1 MTKRKLAKIT
11 SLILIIAMVM
21 SVVPI
26 GISGTK
32 TEIKASVQGI
42 RNGATYK
49 IVSAYNGKAITQTDV
64 SNYYANCVV
73 WNTDAMS
80 DLARWKVEE
89 SGDYYTI
96 TNVVT
101 NKSMKTTG
109 NNSGDTLDL
118 NGNDGAYRY
127 KWKLVPIT
135 SGKYEGCFFI
145 VSAVKNDNGE
155 EEYAEIIS
163 DDDKRDKDGAQ
174 VRLWTKVTSIDYEPR
189 QIWKFERSDAEY
201 AGFTEEMSD
210 KMLEAYAKQYYV
222 DNVDTGGKTLHT
234 DDKDWG
240 MAEEL
245 EALLDGY
252 ETTGKGIYKT
262 MFCSVFDDFLAYSAE
277 YNGGGYAQKRN
288 GSARYGGEDWTKN
301 PANDDIAWYVLAAVR
316 AYILF
321 GEQKYLTVAKYNFD
335 EMYERASSE
344 PNNNGMLIWNMS
356 RDHGSLSCIN
366 GPATVAACYLGI
378 ATGDESY
385 YEKAKKVYTAWRNSG
400 VYITEGKEIGHV
412 RDGGYDGGYPCTTY
426 NQATFIGAATM
437 LYEHYGDEIYYK
449 DACDAVKHTLKEVE
463 NEETV
468 LSNGQRFR
476 DGFCYNNILVREAL
490 QDGQEA
496 LVGDM
501 GKFRGILMRY
511 LRKFIVDFNKGEY
524 LDFFKDNAKIAWMNR
539 NSKGLQWCEWN
550 KKTPE
555 NGGWQDV
562 SYVSANAVSLVANM
576 PTYADKLE
584 RDAYSTIEAEDMDYT
599 HGLISENSSGTSGG
613 RSLGGVKDGCYT
625 AYYNIDFGDI
635 GASRLKLRYSRKTE
649 DNTSGTVEVRLGG
662 TNGTL
667 IAKAT
672 LENTGTWNDWKE
684 ITVDTARVTGLQ
696 NIYVIFKSSTEYVC
710 NFDYFTFEQADTSNQ
725 GYMLI
730 MCESNTR
737 YAQLKNGTIDNT
749 VLARSTSRGD
759 WEQFQI
765 VINDDQTISLKSPIT
780 GKYVRAAYG
789 SNGFYITANGDSI
802 NNESKFVI
810 EKLSD
815 DTTNMQVSIK
825 SVHTGK
831 YLMVDANDSEY
842 YILANSETVTGAAE
856 TFHFVTANGETILP
870 EGVILKGDYVT
881 TSSSIKIEGMQISTT
896 LGGSRV
902 VASVEPKI
910 NGKSVKSWGLIYG
923 LKSACGINYDITDDD
938 LLVGNQNNYV
948 KALESTPLG
957 TLDGK
962 MGESDTAI
970 YYVQTML
977 FGVYTSD
984 EFNADYK
991 VRAYALLEDGSY
1003 VYSENITDYSI
1014 FSVTKYLYD
1023 NCIMNTFTG
1032 HEYLYNTI
1040 LKTVDNNYAKV
1051 EYNWSNSIIT
1061 P

>member
-21 SVVPI
+21 GVVPM

-32 TEIKASVQGI
+32 IEIKASVQGI
-42 RNGATYK
+42 TNGATYK

-118 NGNDGAYRY
+118 NGNDGADRY

-135 SGKYEGCFFI
+135 SGKYAGCFFI

-163 DDDKRDKDGAQ
+163 DDDKRDLDGAQ

-201 AGFTEEMSD
+201 TGFTEEMNDIMVNAFKNQFYKVNS
-210 KMLEAYAKQYYV
+210 A
-222 DNVDTGGKTLHT
+222 TGYLAPDT
-234 DDKDWG
+234 DDRFWG
-240 MAEEL
+240 MAEMMESF
-245 EALLDGY
+245 LDGY
-252 ETTGKGIYKT
+252 ETTGKAVYKD
-262 MFCSVFDDFLAYSAE
+262 MFITTYEDFIAT
-277 YNGGGYAQKRN
+277 N
-288 GSARYGGEDWTKN
+288 GEDWAWKDW
-301 PANDDIAWYVLAAVR
+301 NDDIAWGVIASIRGYL
-316 AYILF
+316 IL
-321 GEQKYLTVAKYNFD
+321 GNERYLTLGKQNFD
-335 EMYERASSE
+335 MMFKRA
-344 PNNNGMLIWNMS
+344 NNRSDGMLIWKMNHEN
-356 RDHGSLSCIN
+356 DDTTSCIN
-366 GPATVAACYLGI
+366 GPAIVAACYLAQ
-378 ATGDESY
+378 ATGDDSYYTKAKNLYNAWRNSTLYEREGDEIGHVWDTMWEYWCSTYNQGTFIGSALMLYERYGDESY
-385 YEKAKKVYTAWRNSG
+385 YE
-400 VYITEGKEIGHV
+400 
-412 RDGGYDGGYPCTTY
+412 
-426 NQATFIGAATM
+426 
-437 LYEHYGDEIYYK
+437 
-449 DACDAVKHTLKEVE
+449 DACNAVNHVFKAL
-463 NEETV
+463 
-468 LSNGQRFR
+468 
-476 DGFCYNNILVREAL
+476 CYNNILIKEDANNA
-490 QDGQEA
+490 DNSK
-496 LVGDM
+496 M
-501 GKFRGILMRY
+501 RGILMRY
-511 LRKFIVDFNKGEY
+511 LRKYIVDFNNPQY
-524 LDFFKDNAKIAWMNR
+524 LSFFKDNAKIAWMNR
-539 NSKGLQWCEWN
+539 NSKNIQQCTWN

-555 NGGWQDV
+555 NVNWYSHV
-562 SYVSANAVSLVANM
+562 SYNAISLMANM
-576 PTYADKLE
+576 PTYADELE
-584 RDAYSTIEAEDMDYT
+584 RNAYAKIEGEDMDYT
-599 HGLISENSSGTSGG
+599 VGGLISEDNSQSSNG
-613 RSLGGVKDGCYT
+613 RQLGGIKNGNYT
-625 AYYNIDFGDI
+625 AYYNVNFGAT
-635 GASRLKLRYSRKTE
+635 GASKIKLRYSRKTE

-696 NIYVIFKSSTEYVC
+696 NIYVIFKSTTEYTC
-710 NFDYFTFEQADTSNQ
+710 NFDYFTFEKANTSNQ

-802 NNESKFVI
+802 NNESKFVV
-810 EKLSD
+810 EKLSA
-815 DTTNMQVSIK
+815 DTTNMQVAIK
-825 SVHTGK
+825 SVYTGK
-831 YLMVDANDSEY
+831 YLTVDANDSEY
-842 YILANSETVTGAAE
+842 YILANSETVTGTAE
-856 TFHFVTANGETILP
+856 TFHFVTANGETIIP
-870 EGVILKGDYVT
+870 EGVVLKGDD
-881 TSSSIKIEGMQISTT
+881 SPISNNLRIEGMQISTT

-910 NGKSVKSWGLIYG
+910 NGKSVKSWGLVYG
-923 LKSACGINYDITDDD
+923 LKSVDGVDYGITDSD
-938 LLVGNQNNYV
+938 LIVGSDNNYIESF
-948 KALESTPLG
+948 ESTASG
-957 TLDGK
+957 TVEEQL
-962 MGESDTAI
+962 GESTTAT
-970 YYVQTML
+970 YYIRTML
-977 FGVYTSD
+977 FGSYTAE
-984 EFNADYK
+984 EFNATYK
-991 VRAYALLEDGSY
+991 VRAYAVLEDGSY
-1003 VYSENITDYSI
+1003 IYSEEVADYSV
-1014 FSVTKYLYD
+1014 FSIAKYLYD
-1023 NCIMNTFTG
+1023 NSIMKSVDG

-1040 LKTVDNNYAKV
+1040 LKTTDHNYEEVA
-1051 EYNWSNSIIT
+1051 YNWSNSVVK
-1061 P
+1061 PEN

>member
-21 SVVPI
+21 GVVPM

-32 TEIKASVQGI
+32 IEIKASVQGI
-42 RNGATYK
+42 TNGATYK

-118 NGNDGAYRY
+118 NGNDGADRY

-135 SGKYEGCFFI
+135 SGKYAGCFFI

-163 DDDKRDKDGAQ
+163 DDDKRDLDGAQ

-201 AGFTEEMSD
+201 TGFTEEMND
-210 KMLEAYAKQYYV
+210 IMV
-222 DNVDTGGKTLHT
+222 DAFKNQFYKVNSATGYLAPDT
-234 DDKDWG
+234 DDRFWG
-240 MAEEL
+240 MAEMMESF
-245 EALLDGY
+245 LDGY
-252 ETTGKGIYKT
+252 ETTGKAVYKD
-262 MFCSVFDDFLAYSAE
+262 MFITTYEDFIAT
-277 YNGGGYAQKRN
+277 N
-288 GSARYGGEDWTKN
+288 GEDWAWKDW
-301 PANDDIAWYVLAAVR
+301 NDDIAWGVIASIRGYL
-316 AYILF
+316 IL
-321 GEQKYLTVAKYNFD
+321 GDERYLTLGKQNFD
-335 EMYERASSE
+335 MMFKRA
-344 PNNNGMLIWNMS
+344 NNRSDGMLIWKMNHEN
-356 RDHGSLSCIN
+356 DDTTSCIN
-366 GPATVAACYLGI
+366 GPAIVAACYLAQ
-378 ATGDESY
+378 ATGDDSYYTKAKNLYNAWRNSTLYEREGDEIGHVWDTMWEYWCSTYNQGTFIGSALMLYERYGDESY
-385 YEKAKKVYTAWRNSG
+385 YE
-400 VYITEGKEIGHV
+400 
-412 RDGGYDGGYPCTTY
+412 
-426 NQATFIGAATM
+426 
-437 LYEHYGDEIYYK
+437 
-449 DACDAVKHTLKEVE
+449 DACNAVNHVFKAL
-463 NEETV
+463 
-468 LSNGQRFR
+468 
-476 DGFCYNNILVREAL
+476 CYNNILIKEDENNA
-490 QDGQEA
+490 DNSK
-496 LVGDM
+496 M
-501 GKFRGILMRY
+501 RGILMRY
-511 LRKFIVDFNKGEY
+511 LRKFIVDFNNPQY
-524 LDFFKDNAKIAWMNR
+524 LSFFKDNAKIAWMNR
-539 NSKGLQWCEWN
+539 NSKNIQQCTWN

-555 NGGWQDV
+555 NVNWYSHV
-562 SYVSANAVSLVANM
+562 SYNAISLMANM
-576 PTYADKLE
+576 PTYADELE
-584 RDAYSTIEAEDMDYT
+584 RNAYAKIEGEDMDYT
-599 HGLISENSSGTSGG
+599 VGGLISEDNSQSSNG
-613 RSLGGVKDGCYT
+613 RQLGGIKNGNYT
-625 AYYNIDFGDI
+625 AYYNVNFGAT
-635 GASRLKLRYSRKTE
+635 GASKIKLRYSRKTE

-802 NNESKFVI
+802 NDESKFVV
-810 EKLSD
+810 EKLSA
-815 DTTNMQVSIK
+815 DTTNMQVAIK
-825 SVHTGK
+825 SVYTGK
-831 YLMVDANDSEY
+831 YLTVDANDSEY

-856 TFHFVTANGETILP
+856 TFHFVTANGETIIP
-870 EGVILKGDYVT
+870 EGVVLKGDD
-881 TSSSIKIEGMQISTT
+881 SPISNNLRIEGMQISTT

-910 NGKSVKSWGLIYG
+910 NGKSVKSWGLVYG
-923 LKSACGINYDITDDD
+923 LKSVDGVDYGITDSD
-938 LLVGNQNNYV
+938 LIVGSDNNYIESF
-948 KALESTPLG
+948 ESTASG
-957 TLDGK
+957 TVEEQL
-962 MGESDTAI
+962 GESTTAT
-970 YYVQTML
+970 YYIRTML
-977 FGVYTSD
+977 FGSYTAE
-984 EFNADYK
+984 EFNATYK
-991 VRAYALLEDGSY
+991 VRAYAVLEDGSY
-1003 VYSENITDYSI
+1003 IYSEEVADYSV
-1014 FSVTKYLYD
+1014 FSIAKYLYD
-1023 NCIMNTFTG
+1023 NSIMKSVDG

-1040 LKTVDNNYAKV
+1040 LKTTDHNYEEVA
-1051 EYNWSNSIIT
+1051 YNWSNSVVK
-1061 P
+1061 PEN